1 MKRVGIVFLLLA
13 ACSGASNLVNLDVNQ
28 GPVENGKTLKM
39 EFREIERKV
48 DESIVRVTFSSGG
61 SVSSSMFVL
70 KGSCAIA
77 KSREAKFFRYV
88 SETDGTGDE
97 WVNTIAFA
105 TSPNDPSL
113 KIPSPPMPVLE
124 DEDEAFANGVFS
136 FSDCQLLGFGR

>member
-1 MKRVGIVFLLLA
+1 
-13 ACSGASNLVNLDVNQ
+13 
-28 GPVENGKTLKM
+28 M

-77 KSREAKFFRYV
+77 KSREAKFFRNV

-97 WVNTIAFA
+97 WVYTIAFA